1 MAEIKVKKIKLSLTS
16 NGTPKV
22 LIWGEDNDTD
32 NLSEA
37 IEIIGELESLYALT
51 RRKGDTLTT
60 IQKGKWVNL
69 QVDDNYLKAFNSP
82 NYDRVKYLFKRSLSA
97 LNEAVNGTRPELDF
111 EMAKMLF
118 TDNLDLHLRTQEY
131 ILDLL
136 KKSKT
141 SFAKQIVTD
150 LKSDNADVKFNAYQL
165 LDKLASKCLYEVKK
179 DYRINNGE
187 EPKQDKKNN
196 Q

>member
-97 LNEAVNGTRPELDF
+97 LNEAVNNIENYKLHFLQLD
-111 EMAKMLF
+111 
-118 TDNLDLHLRTQEY
+118 
-131 ILDLL
+131 
-136 KKSKT
+136 S
-141 SFAKQIVTD
+141 
-150 LKSDNADVKFNAYQL
+150 
-165 LDKLASKCLYEVKK
+165 
-179 DYRINNGE
+179 
-187 EPKQDKKNN
+187 
-196 Q
+196 

>member
-51 RRKGDTLTT
+51 RRKGDILTT

-165 LDKLASKCLYEVKK
+165 LDKLANKCLYEVQK